1 MLDHS
6 TNHEEQGGSSDHG
19 LGPPD
24 PLCQMDEDQCIE
36 PSVLQLAPRQPCEE
50 RQPSPLDVA
59 TDGNSAFEASH
70 LPLSSFSPTQD
81 SFSDSPDVQG
91 PMGIPDDLSGVEV
104 APALMETGFDEAFF
118 ESPGTGEVESL
129 DDVCSE
135 IPGFS
140 GRMNIDA
147 CFPCTEEAPEPMDT
161 NEQFFDHPEVRQLV
175 DIHDDLSDT
184 LEDPEP
190 MDIEVEER
198 EQVPGCGLPSPA
210 PSPPTSL
217 PPPSPAPRH
226 PEAENDVYIVERILQ
241 AWGPKRRRQYLIRWE
256 GWGAEF
262 DTWEPACNVSEEL
275 RAEFEGEC
283 RRRRHG
289 RRTE

>member
-1 MLDHS
+1 
-6 TNHEEQGGSSDHG
+6 
-19 LGPPD
+19 
-24 PLCQMDEDQCIE
+24 MDEDQCID
-36 PSVLQLAPRQPCEE
+36 PSVLQLAPRQPSEE
-50 RQPSPLDVA
+50 GQ
-59 TDGNSAFEASH
+59 
-70 LPLSSFSPTQD
+70 SSFSGVAIDGNGALEASSLPLPSVSPVQD
-81 SFSDSPDVQG
+81 PFLSDSPDMQG
-91 PMGIPDDLSGVEV
+91 PMGISDHSFGVAET
-104 APALMETGFDEAFF
+104 PALMESEFDEAFF
-118 ESPGTGEVESL
+118 ESPGTGEVENL

-147 CFPCTEEAPEPMDT
+147 CFPCTEEAPEPVDT

-190 MDIEVEER
+190 MNIEVEER

-262 DTWEPACNVSEEL
+262 DTWEPASNVSEEL

-289 RRTE
+289 RRRE